1 MLTKKTRRA
10 AASINAGSMADIAF
24 LYMIFFLVTTTIMAD
39 KGLMVKLPP
48 YETDTVLH
56 QHASRNVFS
65 VKLNAND
72 ELLVRNQ
79 NMAVEDLRAK
89 MKEFVLNPN
98 QLNTLAVSPRKAI
111 VSIQCDRSSHYEPYL
126 EVYNE
131 IKAAYR
137 EMRDEQA
144 LQEHGLAFEDL
155 PKTLQKEIQKS
166 IPIVISEA
174 DPFDLA
180 NAYN

>member
-24 LYMIFFLVTTTIMAD
+24 LLLIFFLVTTTIMAD

-48 YETDTVLH
+48 YTEEAPPLQVSD
-56 QHASRNVFS
+56 RNVFS

-79 NMAVEDLRAK
+79 SMAVGQLRVK
-89 MKEFVLNPN
+89 MKAFVLNPN
-98 QLNTLAVSPRKAI
+98 QLSTLAASPRKAV

-131 IKAAYR
+131 IMAAYR

-144 LQEHGLAFEDL
+144 MRDHGLAYDDL
-155 PKTLQKEIQKS
+155 PLALQKEIQKN

-180 NAYN
+180 NAYD